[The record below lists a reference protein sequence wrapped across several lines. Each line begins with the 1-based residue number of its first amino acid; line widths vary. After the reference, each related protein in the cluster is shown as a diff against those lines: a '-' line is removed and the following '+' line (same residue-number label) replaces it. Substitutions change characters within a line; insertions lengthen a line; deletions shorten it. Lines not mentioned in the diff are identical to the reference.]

1 MRPVHGSAS
10 ASTPLTHWLQ
20 AWQRG
25 DREAFGHLIQHVHG
39 ELRRMA
45 AARLHGADTPS
56 LAVDDLLHDALLKLM
71 AAPPQWQDRAHFF
84 ATLSMTMRSVLVDHA
99 RARQTGK
106 RGGDL
111 QRVTFSLADT
121 GEESMTAS
129 LLTLDALLTQLAEAD
144 PRAAEILQL
153 TYFGGLARDDIAA
166 VLELS
171 VPTIDRELR
180 FARAWLSARLE
191 HGID

>member
-1 MRPVHGSAS
+1 MRAVPAP

-25 DREAFGHLIQHVHG
+25 DREAFAKLMQHVHG

-45 AARLHGADTPS
+45 AARLQGADTPS

-99 RARQTGK
+99 RARQTAK

-129 LLTLDALLTQLAEAD
+129 LLTLDALLGQLAVAD
-144 PRAAEILQL
+144 PRAAQILQL
-153 TYFGGLARDDIAA
+153 TYFGGLQRDGVAE
-166 VLELS
+166 VLGLS

-191 HGID
+191 REID